1 MLTTFGCNGKT
12 GGDTDVKK
20 KKTHTKTNTTT
31 NERGIDGIRYKIFVW
46 KGGTDYVGVK
56 TILPFAVTTLT
67 IIITIPYL
75 SES

>member
-1 MLTTFGCNGKT
+1 MLTTFGCNGKA

-20 KKTHTKTNTTT
+20 KKDTHQDKQSH
-31 NERGIDGIRYKIFVW
+31 NEGGIDGIRYKIFVW